1 MRVLE
6 TIEDLRAWRECISG
20 TLGFVP
26 TMGYLHEGHL
36 ALVRRAR
43 VENDHL
49 AVSIFVNPRQFGP
62 NEDLARYPRDIARDL
77 ALLEKIGVDV
87 VFAPTVD
94 EMYPPGF
101 TTTVDVG
108 SLGERLEGEMRPG
121 HFRGV
126 ATVVARL
133 LHVFRATRAYFGQ
146 KDAQQVAVVRRMVE
160 DLALPVE
167 IVAVPTV
174 RDFDGLALSSRNIYL
189 SAEERA
195 AALAIP
201 RGLARALS
209 VFEAGEHDAERLRRI
224 VRDSCGM
231 EQLIRVDY
239 VSVAD
244 AGSLVELILVDRA
257 AVLLVAA
264 WVGRTRLIDNVA
276 LSM

>member
-77 ALLEKIGVDV
+77 ALLEEIGVDV
-87 VFAPTVD
+87 VFVPTVD